1 MEQSLEWRGGRQAR
15 FPSLHCRR
23 VSPLRRAPLWWLL
36 LFLAAT
42 LTLGGCAGPTYEQ
55 THDSLSALSSV
66 LGVVAAAV
74 PGASAVGLAGQSLST
89 ATTLTGAAS
98 SGAPS
103 RASAREGRE
112 TIYDGAYQVK
122 GYFEYQG
129 ETVRVFDRDGHWLG
143 YADATGT
150 YDHTGQRI
158 SPNSVPGLLLGKS

>member
-1 MEQSLEWRGGRQAR
+1 VHHTPARRGGRQQSVCSFR
-15 FPSLHCRR
+15 SMSPSRHASHRGL
-23 VSPLRRAPLWWLL
+23 SLWLG
-36 LFLAAT
+36 AA
-42 LTLGGCAGPTYEQ
+42 LTLGGCAAPTYEQ

-89 ATTLTGAAS
+89 ATTLSGAVHP
-98 SGAPS
+98 GAPS
-103 RASAREGRE
+103 PAAAREGRE
-112 TIYDGAYQVK
+112 TVYDGAYGVR

-129 ETVRVFDRDGHWLG
+129 ERVWVFDRDGHLLG
-143 YADATGT
+143 HADATGT